1 MMEQPQCSKRECVHW
16 DETGDFISP
25 TKDPRDEGTIPVCRA
40 FPKGIPDAIAWGDDP
55 HTSPVEGDHGILYKN
70 LP

>member
-1 MMEQPQCSKRECVHW
+1 MMEQPQCSKRECEHW
-16 DETGDFISP
+16 FETGDFIDP
-25 TKDPRDEGTIPVCRA
+25 QGKDVEGTVPVCRA

-55 HTSPVEGDHGILYKN
+55 HTKPTEGDHGIQYRK